1 MACSDHYPVLNA
13 GTFNCLNWV
22 GWGRGEGK
30 GESYQGEGA
39 GEGGGRR
46 EEAGGFWAL
55 GAMNKAEI
63 CSEHWRRIAHWVG
76 ASPPAP
82 LTCNTLCLHTS
93 NN

>member
-39 GEGGGRR
+39 GEGGGGGGRR
-46 EEAGGFWAL
+46 QGVSGPWKL
-55 GAMNKAEI
+55 
-63 CSEHWRRIAHWVG
+63 
-76 ASPPAP
+76 
-82 LTCNTLCLHTS
+82 
-93 NN
+93 